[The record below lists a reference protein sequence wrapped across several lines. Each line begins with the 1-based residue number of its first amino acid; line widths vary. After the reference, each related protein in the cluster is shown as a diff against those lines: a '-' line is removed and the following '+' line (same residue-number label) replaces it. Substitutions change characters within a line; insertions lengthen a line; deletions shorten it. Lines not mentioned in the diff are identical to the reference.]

1 MKRYCKTDNDIFR
14 TSYKISEP
22 IAKKLK
28 SYTEEEFMKKC
39 VATAAKL
46 LAPDKVTLF
55 QNVSLSRRTV
65 SDRIQEMGDVI
76 EKNNEGQ
83 SSIFQFFAQAL
94 DETADVANKAQAVI
108 FIQGVNSN
116 FNLQEDLLSVKTMHE
131 TTGDEDLFEK
141 LLLAMCNFNLPFEK

>member
-14 TSYKISEP
+14 TSYKISES

-46 LAPDKVTLF
+46 LAPDKVTSF
-55 QNVSLSRRTV
+55 QNVSLSRKTV
-65 SDRIQEMGDVI
+65 SDRIQEMGYVT

-83 SSIFQFFAQAL
+83 S
-94 DETADVANKAQAVI
+94 
-108 FIQGVNSN
+108 
-116 FNLQEDLLSVKTMHE
+116 
-131 TTGDEDLFEK
+131 
-141 LLLAMCNFNLPFEK
+141 